1 MTSIRTAVFIG
12 VTALIVGSA
21 VGPRLLYAQ
30 TPAQMEYER
39 QAREARQA
47 EERRQQEQQRLQ
59 QLQNDNARR
68 QQEETNRGVR
78 ALTPGSQSPQSAP
91 GSTQSGST
99 GAGAA
104 QPASVSACK
113 AKPVRGAPAAVLL
126 ISVGTVTQSGA
137 VKPLVAQGFFLLKD
151 SMDDA
156 LTKGGFRPPPGMSPR
171 TGMEHARIN
180 NTPNL
185 NQAVA
190 ALLANVVCG
199 PVLTDSNGM
208 AQFPPLHTGTYH
220 LVGGNLNPRLAW
232 NLRVDLK
239 SGANSVT
246 LDQRNAAPFDR

>member
-12 VTALIVGSA
+12 VTALVVGSA

-39 QAREARQA
+39 QAREYRQA
-47 EERRQQEQQRLQ
+47 EERRQQEAQRLQ
-59 QLQNDNARR
+59 QLQNENARR
-68 QQEETNRGVR
+68 AQEESSR
-78 ALTPGSQSPQSAP
+78 AARAYAPGSQSSQSTP
-91 GSTQSGST
+91 GSSPSGST

-104 QPASVSACK
+104 PQSVAACK

-126 ISVGTVTQSGA
+126 ISVGVVTQSGA
-137 VKPLVAQGFFLLKD
+137 VKPLVEQGFFLLKD

-180 NTPNL
+180 NMPSL

-190 ALLANVVCG
+190 ALLASNLCG
-199 PVLTDSNGM
+199 PVLTDASGT
-208 AQFPPLHTGTYH
+208 AQFPPLNPGTHY

-239 SGANSVT
+239 PGANSVT
-246 LDQRNAAPFDR
+246 LDQRNASPFN